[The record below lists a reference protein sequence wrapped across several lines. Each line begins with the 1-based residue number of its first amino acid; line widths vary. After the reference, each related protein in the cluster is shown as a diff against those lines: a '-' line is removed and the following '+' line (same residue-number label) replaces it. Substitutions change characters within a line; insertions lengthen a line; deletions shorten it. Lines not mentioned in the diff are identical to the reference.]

1 MVGKPTDHQLE
12 LFNVAREATYVG
24 IRAAQPGATMREV
37 CEAIFQYIQK
47 SPFAYLHPAHE
58 RVYGHSIGLN
68 VHEAP
73 SVGYNDTVL
82 QPGMTIAIEPEIF
95 EAGMGSMGVEEN
107 ILITETGN
115 EIMSD
120 SDSHL
125 MILDL

>member
-1 MVGKPTDHQLE
+1 MV
-12 LFNVAREATYVG
+12 
-24 IRAAQPGATMREV
+24 
-37 CEAIFQYIQK
+37 
-47 SPFAYLHPAHE
+47 
-58 RVYGHSIGLN
+58 VYSD
-68 VHEAP
+68 V
-73 SVGYNDTVL
+73 VL

-120 SDSHL
+120 TDSHL